1 MEEKIKVAFQ
11 GERGAY
17 SHLVCNEVFPN
28 LETKACSTF
37 EEAFILAME
46 DPSYRIVIPIENSL
60 AGRVA
65 DIHYLIPR
73 YKLQIHAEH
82 FQKVSHNLLGIQGSK
97 IEDIKTVRSH
107 TQAIGQCNKMILSQK
122 FQPIISADTA
132 GSAKFISQ
140 KKDKSES
147 AIASSLAAKIYNLKI
162 LKSNVED
169 EVGNVTR
176 FFIMGKNSK
185 HPEFKDKKY
194 ITSCIFKLK
203 STPAALYKALGGF
216 ATNGVN
222 LSKLES
228 FSVKNTFDQVNFYID
243 IEGHIENQSLQKALE
258 ELGFHT
264 EKLDILG
271 VYEAHSFRFTKK
283 QINNL

>member
-1 MEEKIKVAFQ
+1 MKQKIKVAFQ

-17 SHLVCNEVFPN
+17 SHLACSEVFPN
-28 LETKACSTF
+28 VEPEACSTF
-37 EEAFILAME
+37 EEAFILARE
-46 DPSYRIVIPIENSL
+46 NPVYKIIIPIENSL

-65 DIHYLIPR
+65 DIHYLLPK

-82 FQKVSHNLLGIQGSK
+82 FQKVSHNLLGIKGSK
-97 IEDIKTVRSH
+97 IKDIKTVRSH
-107 TQAIGQCNKMILSQK
+107 AQAIGQCNRMITSHKLKS
-122 FQPIISADTA
+122 IISADTA
-132 GSAKFISQ
+132 GSAKFISK

-176 FFIMGKNSK
+176 FFIMGKDSK
-185 HPEFKDKKY
+185 HPELKDKKY

-203 STPAALYKALGGF
+203 SKPAALYKALGGF

-222 LSKLES
+222 LCKLES

-243 IEGHIENQSLQKALE
+243 IEGHIENLSLQKALE

-271 VYEAHSFRFTKK
+271 VYEAHNFRFVKK
-283 QINNL
+283 